1 MQDEILRLI
10 HECTNYVDSNAA
22 RVMKEGQIVGNVTL
36 TWP

>member
-10 HECTNYVDSNAA
+10 HECSNSVDSNASG
-22 RVMKEGQIVGNVTL
+22 VMKEGQIVGNVTL